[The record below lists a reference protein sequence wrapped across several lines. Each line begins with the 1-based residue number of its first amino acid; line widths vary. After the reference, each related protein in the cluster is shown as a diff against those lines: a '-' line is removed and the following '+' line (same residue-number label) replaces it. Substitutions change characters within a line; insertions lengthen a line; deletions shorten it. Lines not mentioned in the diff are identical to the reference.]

1 MEKVLVGIGG
11 VGKFLR
17 SEFQASEVE
26 APCTAATGDTA
37 GVSSGLGRAKEVD
50 S

>member
-1 MEKVLVGIGG
+1 MEKELVGIGG

-17 SEFQASEVE
+17 SEFQACEVE
-26 APCTAATGDTA
+26 PPRTATRVTQQGFPA
-37 GVSSGLGRAKEVD
+37 GLGRAKEID